1 MADNYK
7 DSRNSSS
14 RNNRGKFSSSRNT
27 IGRQN
32 VGGRDI
38 KPSSRFGKSDKN
50 PRFSSENSDN
60 GSRASR
66 DFVRKNDNSE
76 KPMRFSKNSSRRDD
90 TFKEKSY
97 SHRFTSESN
106 GSYKKRD
113 DSRRDTYGAFRKNVK
128 PHARPRIKT
137 SHNFDSDD
145 LENNATHKQPIQSS
159 QVRLNRFIAN
169 AGYCSR
175 READDV
181 IRSGKVTV
189 NGSVVTELGVKVNH
203 RDTVLIE
210 GVRIQS
216 QKKVYIL
223 FNKPKDCITT
233 KKDPE
238 GRRTVYD
245 LIAGAC
251 EESVEA
257 VGRLD
262 RNTTGLLLFTNDGDL
277 AHKLT
282 HPKHEKMKIYHA
294 FLDRNLQLDDFEIIS
309 AGLEIEGEFIKPDD
323 LQYVAGDKSQLGI
336 QIHSGKYHIVKRIF
350 EMVGYRVEKLDRVY
364 FAGLT
369 KKNLPRGKWRFLT
382 EKEITVLKQGAY
394 E

>member
-1 MADNYK
+1 MADNNK
-7 DSRNSSS
+7 DFQKSQSRTKGKTFSNTH
-14 RNNRGKFSSSRNT
+14 NNTSKRTKTRG
-27 IGRQN
+27 
-32 VGGRDI
+32 
-38 KPSSRFGKSDKN
+38 DKN
-50 PRFSSENSDN
+50 SVYTSKTTDTESSFSQKSH
-60 GSRASR
+60 
-66 DFVRKNDNSE
+66 RKNA
-76 KPMRFSKNSSRRDD
+76 
-90 TFKEKSY
+90 
-97 SHRFTSESN
+97 
-106 GSYKKRD
+106 GS
-113 DSRRDTYGAFRKNVK
+113 
-128 PHARPRIKT
+128 RPRIKVEKNT
-137 SHNFDSDD
+137 SSH
-145 LENNATHKQPIQSS
+145 SS
-159 QVRLNRFIAN
+159 SSTYKEKLRTEMRLNRFIAN

-181 IRSGKVTV
+181 IRAGKVTV
-189 NGSVVTELGVKVNH
+189 NGKTIHELGVKVNV
-203 RDTVLIE
+203 RDVVHID

-238 GRRTVYD
+238 GRKTVYD

-251 EESVEA
+251 TEAVEA

-277 AHKLT
+277 AHQLT
-282 HPKHEKMKIYHA
+282 HPKYEKMKIYHA
-294 FLDRNLQLDDFEIIS
+294 FLNKNLQLQDFEKITE
-309 AGLEIEGEFIKPDD
+309 GVEIDGELIKPDD

-350 EMVGYRVEKLDRVY
+350 EAVGYKVKKLDRVY

-382 EKEITVLKQGAY
+382 EKEISVLKQGAY